1 MLGELLPA
9 PIGQEDVGGHEI
21 EMAVVLGAQPKSF
34 ARGGRMDHGVALRGE
49 DAMSGDAQRMLVVD
63 HKDRALPR
71 WDLKR
76 PRGVRYIGI
85 HAKEAVRTYGWRGPS
100 G

>member
-21 EMAVVLGAQPKSF
+21 E
-34 ARGGRMDHGVALRGE
+34 
-49 DAMSGDAQRMLVVD
+49 MSGDAQRMLVVD